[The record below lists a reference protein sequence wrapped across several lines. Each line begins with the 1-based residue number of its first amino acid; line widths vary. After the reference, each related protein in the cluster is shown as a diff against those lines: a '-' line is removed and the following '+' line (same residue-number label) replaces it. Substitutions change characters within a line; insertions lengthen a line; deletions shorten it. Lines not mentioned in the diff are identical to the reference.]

1 MIDKPESYSAILGAR
16 FIRELMDPENAA
28 LRIGKDIWTKHEIA
42 ADLGIVQ
49 TKACGILSN
58 VCKKLQVRD
67 TADLF
72 KSTSPYTFAEFPAGV
87 TTLYVMFAAF
97 ASKGLDP
104 NEWYSRGQD
113 AAIVSFLG
121 LKHRE
126 LMAARRTKEDE
137 RRRQR
142 KARANKHRQDVNRIM
157 QAST

>member
-1 MIDKPESYSAILGAR
+1 MIEKPERYSAILGSQ
-16 FIRELMDPENAA
+16 FIQGLMDPKHAA

-58 VCKKLQVRD
+58 ICKKLQVRD

-72 KSTSPYTFAEFPAGV
+72 KNTSPYSLAEFPAGV

-126 LMAARRTKEDE
+126 LMAARRTKEEE

-142 KARANKHRQDVNRIM
+142 KARARNHRQEVNRIM
-157 QAST
+157 QAS

>member
-1 MIDKPESYSAILGAR
+1 MIEKPERYSAILGSQ

-28 LRIGKDIWTKHEIA
+28 LRIGKDIWTKHEVA
-42 ADLGIVQ
+42 TDLGIVQ

-58 VCKKLQVRD
+58 ICKKLEVKN

-72 KSTSPYTFAEFPAGV
+72 KSTSPYTFAGYPAGV

-97 ASKGLDP
+97 AAKGLDP
-104 NEWYSRGQD
+104 NEWYNRGQD
-113 AAIVSFLG
+113 AALVSFLG

-126 LMAARRTKEDE
+126 LMAARRTKEE
-137 RRRQR
+137 EQKRQR
-142 KARANKHRQDVNRIM
+142 KARANKHRADVNRVM

>member
-1 MIDKPESYSAILGAR
+1 MIDKPETYQAILGSE
-16 FIRELMDPENAA
+16 FIRNLMDPENAA
-28 LRIGKDIWTKHEIA
+28 LRIGKDIWTKHEVA
-42 ADLGIVQ
+42 ANLGLVQ

-58 VCKKLQVRD
+58 VCKKLEVRD
-67 TADLF
+67 TVDLF

-113 AAIVSFLG
+113 AALVSFLG

-126 LMAARRTKEDE
+126 LMAARRTREEAK
-137 RRRQR
+137 RRQR
-142 KARANKHRQDVNRIM
+142 QARARNHRTEVNRIL
-157 QAST
+157 QTST